1 MINENFSKMAQFI
14 SELRKEKKLTQ
25 KELAEQLGVTD
36 KAVSKWERGLSCP
49 DISLLSKL
57 SQVLGI
63 TISELLNGEKAQ
75 LSSPEADVLVET
87 TLHYADTATRSVIA
101 KSVWWKC
108 VAIASVVALL
118 SILILIGCN
127 LAIDSGLTWAI
138 LPLRITVFIW
148 LAVMLVVFV
157 MGKNKVVSLLLSG
170 LFIYITTFYYS
181 SLNQTPVRDINA
193 YGAFNGFQKAY
204 IPYYTV
210 ILILLIVSTAVIVIS
225 FLTQNKKISGD
236 KGFLL
241 ATIIIT
247 LIILSVLTDS
257 SIMDYVDINGL
268 GVNPKFTILS
278 LLTFLMNCISLALL
292 AKRCKKQIAV
302 CRLGKPPERGM
313 HPSGVKRL

>member
-1 MINENFSKMAQFI
+1 
-14 SELRKEKKLTQ
+14 
-25 KELAEQLGVTD
+25 
-36 KAVSKWERGLSCP
+36 
-49 DISLLSKL
+49 
-57 SQVLGI
+57 
-63 TISELLNGEKAQ
+63 
-75 LSSPEADVLVET
+75 
-87 TLHYADTATRSVIA
+87 
-101 KSVWWKC
+101 
-108 VAIASVVALL
+108 
-118 SILILIGCN
+118 
-127 LAIDSGLTWAI
+127 
-138 LPLRITVFIW
+138 
-148 LAVMLVVFV
+148 
-157 MGKNKVVSLLLSG
+157 
-170 LFIYITTFYYS
+170 
-181 SLNQTPVRDINA
+181 
-193 YGAFNGFQKAY
+193 
-204 IPYYTV
+204 
-210 ILILLIVSTAVIVIS
+210 LIVSTAVIVIS